1 MLKDLDN
8 YYGALEWSQDQ
19 MAFHFSRT
27 VDREVPGW
35 DVVVGNIHFDTS
47 SAFITFLNYNWK
59 ERQKLA
65 ASEIRKM
72 YDAWMLIQDGGL
84 KNG

>member
-1 MLKDLDN
+1 MFKDLET

-19 MAFHFSRT
+19 MAFHFSRPG
-27 VDREVPGW
+27 DREAPGW
-35 DVVVGNIHFDTS
+35 DVVIENIHFDTS

-59 ERQKLA
+59 ERQKLP

-72 YDAWMLIQDGGL
+72 FDTWMLTQEGGL
-84 KNG
+84 GNG